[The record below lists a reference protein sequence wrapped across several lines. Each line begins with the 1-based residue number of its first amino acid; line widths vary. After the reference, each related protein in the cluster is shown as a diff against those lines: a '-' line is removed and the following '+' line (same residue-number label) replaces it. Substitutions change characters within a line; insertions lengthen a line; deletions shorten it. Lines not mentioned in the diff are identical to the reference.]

1 MYLQSFSKRD
11 TLSRL
16 RRVISRLP
24 SVFGRAS
31 AMAMPL
37 LVARLLSKMERPAN
51 GAIAHSR
58 RSSPIRLLCV
68 RSSPFEAAMSQQAS
82 NSTNLELLERYSRR
96 SPFHDKSIEV
106 VVALNKRVV
115 IHLTLIVT
123 RATDLGR
130 CELPAVW
137 LHGSIVPKGGGFSL
151 DVETD
156 TGRLQATG
164 RDVRLIRNS
173 DLAMLIPPIDG

>member
-1 MYLQSFSKRD
+1 
-11 TLSRL
+11 
-16 RRVISRLP
+16 
-24 SVFGRAS
+24 
-31 AMAMPL
+31 
-37 LVARLLSKMERPAN
+37 
-51 GAIAHSR
+51 
-58 RSSPIRLLCV
+58 
-68 RSSPFEAAMSQQAS
+68 MSQQAS

-96 SPFHDKSIEV
+96 SPFHDKFIEV

-115 IHLTLIVT
+115 IRLTDMTLIVT

-130 CELPAVW
+130 CELPDVW